1 MHVHIYIYIY
11 TYLCLILYDH
21 IHRARDQKIVL
32 GSKIFP
38 RDQKHDVYMILYVNN
53 IICHV
58 KYIYIYNSYLCIERE
73 REEKKERYTH
83 IKKISKYM
91 EKHIYIYIHAEKC
104 TASVQS

>member
-1 MHVHIYIYIY
+1 MGSFGDRCVHVNSCKYACPYLYIY

-58 KYIYIYNSYLCIERE
+58 KYIYNSYLCIERE
-73 REEKKERYTH
+73 RKK
-83 IKKISKYM
+83 KKD
-91 EKHIYIYIHAEKC
+91 IHTLKNI
-104 TASVQS
+104 